1 MSVDE
6 EQTIGVSTKKL
17 ETISDFLRSPTN
29 RLCTVFLSYT
39 LKVYDGVLVKL
50 QAEQPLIQELHGS
63 LTKLLQSLFSRFMTP
78 ASVMGKELTEV
89 PFQERAKQKE
99 DKDLLIGDEARE
111 IVRHPEEHH
120 LRPERI
126 QEFYGNVRRYFETTC
141 AYLLKKLPL
150 RDPLL
155 QRARLVDPAKQLT
168 ATQEDLHYFLERFPP
183 LLPAGASVETIEEQ
197 FSTYQ
202 VTTITDCIGD
212 TVDKTWVAISK
223 AHPDMKPLCE
233 VMLGICTIPHS
244 SAACE
249 RVFSCVRKTCTDQ
262 RASLGQDTVE
272 ALVVVKAQS
281 DKPHTVQQLQQLKS
295 AYAKHQKQYKH

>member
-1 MSVDE
+1 M
-6 EQTIGVSTKKL
+6 L
-17 ETISDFLRSPTN
+17 
-29 RLCTVFLSYT
+29 
-39 LKVYDGVLVKL
+39 
-50 QAEQPLIQELHGS
+50 
-63 LTKLLQSLFSRFMTP
+63 
-78 ASVMGKELTEV
+78 
-89 PFQERAKQKE
+89 
-99 DKDLLIGDEARE
+99 
-111 IVRHPEEHH
+111 RHPEEHH

-155 QRARLVDPAKQLT
+155 QHARLVDPAKQLT

-212 TVDKTWVAISK
+212 TVDKTWVAITK
-223 AHPDMKPLCE
+223 AHPDLKPLCE

-272 ALVVVKAQS
+272 ALLVQCVVCCCCYSSVWCVVVVTAALCVVAS
-281 DKPHTVQQLQQLKS
+281 EPVLAVLEDLKS
-295 AYAKHQKQYKH
+295 LVPALLDDSPEEDEDMMMRTVRGCDEDRGAVMTVMMRTVKGCDDSDDEDSEGL

>member
-1 MSVDE
+1 MAPSPSCCR
-6 EQTIGVSTKKL
+6 VS
-17 ETISDFLRSPTN
+17 S
-29 RLCTVFLSYT
+29 
-39 LKVYDGVLVKL
+39 
-50 QAEQPLIQELHGS
+50 Q
-63 LTKLLQSLFSRFMTP
+63 
-78 ASVMGKELTEV
+78 
-89 PFQERAKQKE
+89 
-99 DKDLLIGDEARE
+99 DLLIGDEARE

-155 QRARLVDPAKQLT
+155 QHARLVDPAKQLT

-212 TVDKTWVAISK
+212 TVDKT
-223 AHPDMKPLCE
+223 
-233 VMLGICTIPHS
+233 
-244 SAACE
+244 
-249 RVFSCVRKTCTDQ
+249 
-262 RASLGQDTVE
+262 
-272 ALVVVKAQS
+272 
-281 DKPHTVQQLQQLKS
+281 
-295 AYAKHQKQYKH
+295 

>member
-1 MSVDE
+1 M
-6 EQTIGVSTKKL
+6 L
-17 ETISDFLRSPTN
+17 
-29 RLCTVFLSYT
+29 
-39 LKVYDGVLVKL
+39 
-50 QAEQPLIQELHGS
+50 
-63 LTKLLQSLFSRFMTP
+63 
-78 ASVMGKELTEV
+78 
-89 PFQERAKQKE
+89 
-99 DKDLLIGDEARE
+99 
-111 IVRHPEEHH
+111 RHPEEHH
-120 LRPERI
+120 LRSERI

-155 QRARLVDPAKQLT
+155 QHARLVDPAKQLT

-223 AHPDMKPLCE
+223 AHPDLKPLCE

-244 SAACE
+244 LDVIKTEPITANICSDVIKTEPITANICSDVIKTEPITACTCSDVIKTEPIAANICSD
-249 RVFSCVRKTCTDQ
+249 VIKTEPVTACTY
-262 RASLGQDTVE
+262 
-272 ALVVVKAQS
+272 S
-281 DKPHTVQQLQQLKS
+281 DVIKTEPITANISSDIIKT
-295 AYAKHQKQYKH
+295 